1 MLDITNKIAEKYHAL
16 GENPETYL
24 EGLLH
29 TKPITYWDYVEV
41 DTLLSLQ
48 RTRTAFKDESIFI
61 MYHQVTELYL
71 KMMLHELQQLTAE
84 KATTTEYLIT
94 KLDRLIQYTS
104 MLINSFDIMR
114 VGMNYEDY
122 NSFRKALTPASG
134 FQSAQFRFIELHCT
148 SIVNLISRRH
158 KNTTNIQPDMKE
170 CFEHLYWKD
179 AGTNP
184 KTGQKT
190 LTLQLFE
197 ERYLKALW
205 ETAVQVQGNTLED
218 KLSSLPNIPDALR
231 ERVRTFDTLY
241 NIDWPMVH
249 LKTAEHYLDSK
260 GENKKATGGS
270 DWKKY
275 LHPKYQKRIFFP
287 ALWTQLEK
295 QHWADNIKNDNYGNC
310 KQTGIN
316 ASTSR

>member
-1 MLDITNKIAEKYHAL
+1 MLDITNKIAEKYQAL

-29 TKPITYWDYVEV
+29 AKPITYWEYIEV

-71 KMMLHELQQLTAE
+71 KMMLHELQQLTTE
-84 KATTTEYLIT
+84 KVTTTEYLIT

-122 NSFRKALTPASG
+122 NSFRKTLTPASG

-148 SIVNLISRRH
+148 SIGNLISHRH

-205 ETAVQVQGNTLED
+205 ETAVQVQGSTLED

-249 LKTAEHYLDSK
+249 LKTAEHYLNSK

-295 QHWADNIKNDNYGNC
+295 QHWADNTKNDNYGNC

>member
-1 MLDITNKIAEKYHAL
+1 MLDITNKIAKKYQAL

-29 TKPITYWDYVEV
+29 TKPITYWEYIEV

-71 KMMLHELQQLTAE
+71 KMMLHELQQLTTE

-122 NSFRKALTPASG
+122 NSFRKTLTPASG

-148 SIVNLISRRH
+148 SIVNLISHRH
-158 KNTTNIQPDMKE
+158 KNTINIQPDMEE

-179 AGTNP
+179 AGTDP

-197 ERYLKALW
+197 EKYLKALW

-218 KLSSLPNIPDALR
+218 KLSSLPHIPDTLR

-287 ALWTQLEK
+287 ALWTHLEK
-295 QHWADNIKNDNYGNC
+295 QHWADNTKNDNYGNS

-316 ASTSR
+316 APLSR